1 MPQNVKA
8 FFISFTEK
16 QENLK
21 NNNNKI
27 KIKCASIKTFDS
39 FQVKQTEVFDMQSEA
54 VLFINS
60 YFLYLETSWL
70 TDNVLS
76 FT

>member
-16 QENLK
+16 QEKK
-21 NNNNKI
+21 NKNKI
-27 KIKCASIKTFDS
+27 KIKCASIKIFDS

-70 TDNVLS
+70 TDVVLS